1 MRRDAPELRIIDD
14 AVWMNWNWAIDFVF
28 GGRP

>member
-14 AVWMNWNWAIDFVF
+14 AVWMNWAIDFVF